1 MVSHQFVQNLYK
13 KLNEPTIFLLFKKNS
28 IHYGSMLQAIY
39 NFLTNYEFG
48 SPFWAQH
55 KRKKLKSLQV

>member
-1 MVSHQFVQNLYK
+1 
-13 KLNEPTIFLLFKKNS
+13 
-28 IHYGSMLQAIY
+28 MLQAIY

-55 KRKKLKSLQV
+55 KRKKLKSLYFAYKFESQFGLKPIQARPEIKPSYVL